1 MLLKNN
7 NGRVLL
13 KLGVVLLVVAAIAFA
28 TFNRFQKTAVV
39 KAAKVDTAVDAV
51 TGSVAVD
58 ADGGANKELKSEGEG
73 KVIECEKVNIGAPF
87 KENDILVK
95 LDDSELRRRI
105 KDFERAYHDGKKQ
118 AHIELTGG
126 KPEKLANVEKLSD
139 EEREALYRAGSPE
152 KFADLKTLSD
162 EERAALYRV
171 VSPMRKIS
179 ADNLEKVK
187 RMHAMSSVSNE
198 DLKNAERALEAVDLG
213 LQQKAFL
220 ERKGEQDFKSQMD
233 SFVIELDRMIIK
245 APDDG
250 EITEALIW
258 KGALIGR
265 NHVVGKFMSH
275 TRIVTAKIS
284 EENFG
289 RVQLGQR
296 AKVRLLTYGKKDFDA
311 VVSKM
316 LPKADEVQRF
326 TVFLD
331 VKVDSQDQL
340 KPNST
345 GEVTITVDHRPN
357 AVMVPR
363 VALFDSD
370 KICVVSSG
378 RVQKRQ
384 VKLGYIN
391 LTEAEI
397 LSGVAKGEHVIIDQ
411 PQRYRDGDRVRIE
424 VIP

>member
-7 NGRVLL
+7 NGRLLL
-13 KLGVVLLVVAAIAFA
+13 KLGVVLLVVAAITFA
-28 TFNRFQKTAVV
+28 TFDRFQKTAMV
-39 KAAKVDTAVDAV
+39 KAAKLDTAVDAV

-58 ADGGANKELKSEGEG
+58 ADGGTVKELKSEGEG
-73 KVIECEKVNIGAPF
+73 KVIECEKINVGASF

-95 LDDSELRRRI
+95 LDDAELRRRVSEFRRTYV
-105 KDFERAYHDGKKQ
+105 DAKKQ
-118 AHIELTGG
+118 AHIEVTGG
-126 KPEKLANVEKLSD
+126 KSERLANVH
-139 EEREALYRAGSPE
+139 
-152 KFADLKTLSD
+152 TLSD
-162 EERAALYRV
+162 EDRAALYRE
-171 VSPMRKIS
+171 VSPLRKI
-179 ADNLEKVK
+179 AAENLEKAR
-187 RMHAMSSVSNE
+187 RMHAMSSISDE
-198 DLKNAERALEAVDLG
+198 DLKTAERNLETVDLG

-220 ERKGEQDFKSQMD
+220 ERKGEQDFKAQLD
-233 SFVIELDRMIIK
+233 TFDIELERMMIK
-245 APDDG
+245 APSDG

-265 NHVVGKFMSH
+265 GHIIGKFMSH
-275 TRIVTAKIS
+275 ARIVTAKIS

-289 RVQLGQR
+289 RVQLGQK
-296 AKVRLLTYGKKDFDA
+296 AKVRLLTYAEKDFDA

-370 KICVVSSG
+370 KICVVNNG
-378 RVQKRQ
+378 RVQKRK
-384 VKLGYIN
+384 VKVGYIN

-397 LSGVAKGEHVIIDQ
+397 LEGVAKGEHVIIDQ

-424 VIP
+424 VLP